1 MGDERGKAE
10 GKVLEPA
17 LEEDVLGLVGDEDDR
32 CGRVGGSWKVGVG
45 ASSVQIGYCMMGFV
59 E

>member
-17 LEEDVLGLVGDEDDR
+17 LEGDVLGLVAEEDDR
-32 CGRVGGSWKVGVG
+32 CGRVGGPEK
-45 ASSVQIGYCMMGFV
+45 Q